1 MKRKK
6 KRSRKR
12 EWSKFIVLLVV
23 LLGFLIVQECFV
35 LMLLCIKEGFTST
48 AAWLTAAVGLAEAV
62 IGAGLSGYLMLC
74 KSDHRE
80 GGITFEAAKA
90 KHFVE
95 NSASDSPDI

>member
-6 KRSRKR
+6 KRGRKR
-12 EWSKFIVLLVV
+12 EWSKCIVLLVV

-62 IGAGLSGYLMLC
+62 IGTGLSGYLMLC
-74 KSDHRE
+74 RSDHRE

-95 NSASDSPDI
+95 DVTSDSPEI